1 MDEKAIARF
10 CDAGNLR
17 VPMDHAREIA
27 VTMGDAAG
35 IGPEVAR
42 AALASG
48 RLDPE
53 FEYRVVGQAPAG
65 TVAGQPNNQTARAAA
80 AALEEAAQLALDRKV
95 AAIVTGPVSKSLL
108 HAIGFSFPGQT
119 EFFAARCGVD
129 DFAMILTG
137 GSLTVGLVS
146 IHVSLRQAIEELSIV
161 GIERV
166 GRQLASFL
174 QLRLGRAVRVAVAG
188 LNPHAGE
195 GGTFGREEIDL
206 IAPAIARLKVG
217 SPGASF
223 HGPLPPDT
231 VFHAA
236 AGGEWD
242 GVLCM
247 YHDQG
252 LIPLKL
258 HAFDEGVN
266 VTWGLPILR
275 TSPDHGTAFAIAGK
289 GVARPDSMIAALR
302 LAAELVRA
310 RERAGLAG
318 RI

>member
-1 MDEKAIARF
+1 MDSAR
-10 CDAGNLR
+10 R
-17 VPMDHAREIA
+17 IA
-27 VTMGDAAG
+27 VTLGDAAG

-42 AALASG
+42 AALESD

-53 FEYRVVGQAPAG
+53 FEYSIIGETPTG
-65 TVAGQPNNQTARAAA
+65 TEAGQPTERTARAAA
-80 AALEEAAQLALDRKV
+80 DALEEAARLALRHDV
-95 AAIVTGPVSKSLL
+95 AAIVTGPVSKSAL
-108 HAIGFSFPGQT
+108 HAIGFPYPGQT

-137 GSLTVGLVS
+137 GLLTVGLVS
-146 IHVSLRQAIEELSIV
+146 IHVSLRQAIEQLSAP

-174 QLRLGRAVRVAVAG
+174 RLRLSREARIAVAG

-195 GGTFGREEIDL
+195 GGTFGREEIEV
-206 IAPAIARLKVG
+206 IAPAIERLNG
-217 SPGASF
+217 AAAGASF
-223 HGPLPPDT
+223 HGPLSPDT

-236 AGGEWD
+236 AHGEWD

-289 GVARPDSMIAALR
+289 GLARPDSMIAALR
-302 LAAELVRA
+302 LAAALARA
-310 RERAGLAG
+310 RELAG
-318 RI
+318 TSAVG